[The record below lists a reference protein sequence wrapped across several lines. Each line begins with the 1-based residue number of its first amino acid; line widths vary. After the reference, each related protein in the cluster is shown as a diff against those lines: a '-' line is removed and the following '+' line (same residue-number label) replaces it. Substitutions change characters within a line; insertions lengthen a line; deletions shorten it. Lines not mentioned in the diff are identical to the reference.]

1 MQDTPQTF
9 KHMCLFK
16 VGQFQGRL
24 VEKQELQRLQQLV
37 AAQAQNIEAL
47 SDEIRALSRK
57 DGHILPPLEPVP
69 PVIPTPAHR
78 HTASNS
84 GVQRKLNLSSKAV
97 K

>member
-1 MQDTPQTF
+1 MQVTGIQNV
-9 KHMCLFK
+9 CLFK

-37 AAQAQNIEAL
+37 EAQAQDIEAL
-47 SDEIRALSRK
+47 TDEIRALSRK
-57 DGHILPPLEPVP
+57 DGHILPPLDPVP
-69 PVIPTPAHR
+69 PPVPAPPHR

-84 GVQRKLNLSSKAV
+84 DVHRKLNLSSKAV